1 VTRSRREEGPCEA
14 VTSAESSWR
23 DERPLHGAG
32 CHFVTICTRGLAS
45 LLGEAVDGQVDLTPA
60 GEIVAERLQ
69 VRGHGLDVFEVRDFV
84 VMPNHLHAVFVPR
97 EDSALV
103 ALRKLAG
110 IRVQRSVG
118 IEVLAQ
124 ELGQFKAWCS
134 RRIALDGIA
143 GFGWAPRF
151 DARPIR
157 TPRQAE
163 LLRNFVA
170 SDPQRWLVDEAD
182 PLALVPAPVATALR
196 RPSP

>member
-45 LLGEAVDGQVDLTPA
+45 LLGEVVDGRVDLTPA
-60 GEIVAERLQ
+60 GEIVAGRLQ
-69 VRGHGLDVFEVRDFV
+69 VRGHGLEVFEVRDFV
-84 VMPNHLHAVFVPR
+84 VMPNHLHAVFMPR

-103 ALRKLAG
+103 ALRKLGG
-110 IRVQRSVG
+110 IRVRRSVG
-118 IEVLAQ
+118 LDVLTQ
-124 ELGQFKAWCS
+124 ELGQLKSWCS
-134 RRIALDGIA
+134 RRIALDGIT

-151 DARPIR
+151 DARPIG
-157 TPRQAE
+157 TARQAD
-163 LLRNFVA
+163 LLRNFIA
-170 SDPQRWLVDEAD
+170 SDPQRWLVNEAD
-182 PLALVPAPVATALR
+182 PLALVPATVATAPR